1 MDSSGNLY
9 IAEYNNTAVL
19 PASTGTLYGMPVTA
33 DTLTDLTTGG
43 LGEFGTAIHNG
54 TLYVAD
60 QGDSSVDEMG
70 TPTATITGVS
80 FGGSVAAPVVEVS
93 GTGFSTNPPTV
104 APGCSG
110 TGEDY
115 PGGSISFGDSTGG
128 WGAGTPG
135 DCIGLVTTAL
145 TPTEVTFT
153 MGSFYSGNF
162 TLNSGDQYTLWV
174 DGVPYS
180 GTVVYS
186 PGATLSVG
194 SPTVEG
200 VETVPASA
208 VPASS
213 VDGSTGSGDAA
224 SAPLD
229 SIPLDS
235 IGLGSAPLDSIPLD
249 SIPLDSIAAPGSGA
263 PSGLEAAAAA
273 LSQTLLSDIGITYPQ
288 GCSGASCSGWQGV
301 LAGSQYAGLPLE
313 SVTLADV
320 LQDTTGG
327 QSSPAANFAS
337 VDLGSL
343 DLASSPLDSIPLDSI
358 ALGNVPLDSIP
369 LATATGKSAAD
380 VLTAWCSELAGIAT
394 KFQCQN
400 FGIDPSSGTT
410 NVTLLTLALAG
421 VPLDSIPLDSIPLD
435 SIPLDSIPLD
445 SIPLDS
451 INLASNPLDSIPLD
465 SINLAS
471 SPLDSIPLDS
481 INLASNP
488 LDSIPLD
495 SIPAPQLATFL
506 NCPGSMCDVSTLGQA
521 AANGYLL
528 SGATLGDVLNGDN
541 TSAAGYPSLTIGDVL
556 NGDTT
561 SVPGFPALTLAD
573 ILDEDNTSVAGYPSL
588 TLEDLVL
595 MTTPPASYPW
605 QAVTL
610 PALPLAAD
618 ETAGGTVTYTAT
630 LTVTN
635 AATLEASVSLPATF
649 AYVPNSSS
657 LDGGSVPDPAPTDCA
672 LIGGQTSCSLTWTF
686 PSLGLGTHTLS
697 FAANAGIGLGPATA
711 TLSTSIGGSPARHL
725 WRRSTSSTGKSPPST
740 TRACHQRS

>member
-1 MDSSGNLY
+1 M
-9 IAEYNNTAVL
+9 
-19 PASTGTLYGMPVTA
+19 
-33 DTLTDLTTGG
+33 
-43 LGEFGTAIHNG
+43 
-54 TLYVAD
+54 
-60 QGDSSVDEMG
+60 
-70 TPTATITGVS
+70 
-80 FGGSVAAPVVEVS
+80 
-93 GTGFSTNPPTV
+93 
-104 APGCSG
+104 
-110 TGEDY
+110 
-115 PGGSISFGDSTGG
+115 
-128 WGAGTPG
+128 
-135 DCIGLVTTAL
+135 
-145 TPTEVTFT
+145 
-153 MGSFYSGNF
+153 
-162 TLNSGDQYTLWV
+162 
-174 DGVPYS
+174 
-180 GTVVYS
+180 
-186 PGATLSVG
+186 
-194 SPTVEG
+194 
-200 VETVPASA
+200 
-208 VPASS
+208 
-213 VDGSTGSGDAA
+213 
-224 SAPLD
+224 
-229 SIPLDS
+229 
-235 IGLGSAPLDSIPLD
+235 
-249 SIPLDSIAAPGSGA
+249 
-263 PSGLEAAAAA
+263 
-273 LSQTLLSDIGITYPQ
+273 
-288 GCSGASCSGWQGV
+288 
-301 LAGSQYAGLPLE
+301 
-313 SVTLADV
+313 
-320 LQDTTGG
+320 
-327 QSSPAANFAS
+327 
-337 VDLGSL
+337 
-343 DLASSPLDSIPLDSI
+343 
-358 ALGNVPLDSIP
+358 
-369 LATATGKSAAD
+369 
-380 VLTAWCSELAGIAT
+380 AGIAT

-711 TLSTSIGGSPARHL
+711 TLSTSIGGSPGPSSVASVDVVDGEEPAVNHSSMPPTLVTGTPSGTGGDLNIGYLTSLGDLNDWAVTVPAGSPELSVALTNLPATYDLELFGPSALQLQGAPTQDLSGVSNTLPSIVAGTTTEATPGSQIFPSHRH
-725 WRRSTSSTGKSPPST
+725 RATSS
-740 TRACHQRS
+740 